1 MKSFFPGLLLL
12 VFSVTGC
19 AVGLRLVKEDGLVKI
34 YARDSILPH
43 GYGNQILEFKG
54 KRYHR
59 LAGPGYARIPDK
71 EFIVFTTSR
80 DGSRATLH
88 VIPIGAGEG
97 FEIEL
102 RGTGF
107 GSGLGYPKEDPAS
120 HYVES
125 VDGDKIVFVA
135 KAWSDPRGARFV
147 LDLRARTLAPLVE
160 NKAKQ
165 PNHVKTAE
173 PRQTDLPFSPRRDFS
188 GCPELISEEK
198 PVRGGAA

>member
-1 MKSFFPGLLLL
+1 MKSLFPALFLL

-19 AVGLRLVKEDGLVKI
+19 AAGLRLVKEDGLVKI

-59 LAGPGYARIPDK
+59 LAGPGYVRVPDR
-71 EFIVFTTSR
+71 EIIVFTTSR

-88 VIPIGAGEG
+88 VIPIGKGEG

-102 RGTGF
+102 RETGF

-125 VDGDKIVFVA
+125 VDRDKIIFVA
-135 KAWSDPRGARFV
+135 KAWSDPRGTRFV
-147 LDLRARTLAPLVE
+147 LDLRTRTLGPFAE
-160 NKAKQ
+160 NKK
-165 PNHVKTAE
+165 K
-173 PRQTDLPFSPRRDFS
+173 
-188 GCPELISEEK
+188 
-198 PVRGGAA
+198 